1 MIYLLFSLLIAIG
14 FKIVVYFAYG
24 PETFWHEPWV
34 NHVFWGII
42 GGGVLLLSL
51 SELRCSLC
59 RVLRERWRLLCTGGC
74 YW

>member
-1 MIYLLFSLLIAIG
+1 MIYLLLSLSIAIG

-59 RVLRERWRLLCTGGC
+59 RVLRERWRFLCTGEC